1 MQTKLTRPKR
11 KALVIGWDGG
21 SYNVLDKMLNKGLMP
36 NLRSLLEN
44 GVRAPFISTV
54 PPITSPA
61 WTSLRTGKTPA
72 NHGLFGFFKPPEG
85 SLEAGAIERHTA
97 ESIKAPTF
105 WNILNRH
112 GKRVSVVDMP
122 LTYPVEKID
131 GVMVSGMIT
140 RGKCG
145 VLAYPHEVGEDLIE
159 AFPDYFGR
167 ALTDGID
174 ISAKF
179 LDHLITSLEWKK
191 QEDIYLMD
199 KYEWDCFFTVFSAV
213 DTLQHYFWKFMDT
226 ECVAYKKDEN
236 ISKRIEAF
244 YRKLDDVLG
253 DYIKFVSEDD
263 MVFVV
268 SDHGFGPADYVVY
281 VNNLLEEWDELKIK
295 HGCNS
300 LWNVWFDK
308 TVLKK
313 ILGKLDFLHLR
324 SMINKETR
332 KRVNALFDKTVPIIW
347 NESKA
352 YLRANSEEG
361 IYVNIETKFRNGVVR
376 EEDYEK
382 YVEFLTAK
390 LTALINPANGRKV
403 FEFVK
408 KRRDIHRG
416 CCRDDAPDIIL
427 RPTKGHVLRTYKY
440 GGKAVG
446 YYKDAF
452 LSGTHSQEGI
462 FIAKGP
468 AFKKNIR
475 ADAINIEDFTPILLH
490 SLGVPIPKNL
500 DGRVCFDIIEREY
513 KESRPEICDDYG
525 KVIPKQFQ
533 PTGRI
538 ADEDQIKRRLSQL
551 GYID

>member
-1 MQTKLTRPKR
+1 MQDKSR
-11 KALVIGWDGG
+11 KSRALVIGWDGG
-21 SYNVLDKMLNKGLMP
+21 SYHVLDQMLNKGIMP
-36 NLRSLLEN
+36 NLLSLLEN
-44 GVRAPFISTV
+44 GVRVPFISTI

-72 NHGLFGFFKPPEG
+72 NHGLFGFFKPPG
-85 SLEAGAIERHTA
+85 QSLETQAIERHTA

-140 RGKCG
+140 RGKRG

-167 ALTDGID
+167 ALTDGMD
-174 ISAKF
+174 VSAKF

-191 QEDIYLMD
+191 QEDMYLMD
-199 KYEWDCFFTVFSAV
+199 KYEWDCFFTVFSGV
-213 DTLQHYFWKFMDT
+213 DMLQHYFWKFIDT
-226 ECVAYKKDEN
+226 ECAAYRKDEK
-236 ISKRIEAF
+236 ILKRINTF
-244 YRKLDDVLG
+244 YRKLDEILG
-253 DYIKFVSEDD
+253 DYIKYISEDD

-281 VNNLLEEWDELKIK
+281 VNNLLEEWGQLKIK

-308 TVLKK
+308 TVMKK
-313 ILGKLDFLHLR
+313 ILSKLDFLHLR
-324 SMINKETR
+324 SIINKETR
-332 KRVNALFDKTVPIIW
+332 KRVNALFDTTLPIIW
-347 NESKA
+347 NETKA

-361 IYVNIETKFRNGVVR
+361 IYVNIETKFRNGVVK
-376 EEDYEK
+376 EEDYEQ
-382 YVEFLTAK
+382 YVELITAK
-390 LTALINPANGRKV
+390 LAALINPVNGRKV

-408 KRRDIHRG
+408 TRRDIHRG
-416 CCRDDAPDIIL
+416 CCQDDAPDIIL
-427 RPTKGHVLRTYKY
+427 RPTKGHVVRTYKH

-446 YYKDAF
+446 YYNDAF

-468 AFKKNIR
+468 AFKRNIR
-475 ADAINIEDFTPILLH
+475 VDAINIEDFTPTLLYTME
-490 SLGVPIPKNL
+490 VPLPGDL
-500 DGRVCFDIIEREY
+500 DGRICLELFNERARTSRSATSRY
-513 KESRPEICDDYG
+513 SGKPLPKEFPKSGQKLEEDEIKKQLSR
-525 KVIPKQFQ
+525 
-533 PTGRI
+533 
-538 ADEDQIKRRLSQL
+538 L